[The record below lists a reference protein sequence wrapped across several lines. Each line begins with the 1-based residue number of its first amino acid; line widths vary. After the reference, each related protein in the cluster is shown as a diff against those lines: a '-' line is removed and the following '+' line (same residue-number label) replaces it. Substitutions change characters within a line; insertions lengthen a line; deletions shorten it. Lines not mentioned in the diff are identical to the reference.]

1 MIIVLSG
8 YMASGKS
15 STGRVLSQR
24 LGCPFID
31 LDAAIEERE
40 GRRIKEIFAADGEER
55 FRELEAEVL
64 AEILAGAPADLVL
77 ALGGGTLM
85 KPAARA
91 VLEAARSQVA
101 TTAAS
106 ETSPAPALETSPA
119 PAPRLS
125 VVYLR
130 TAPATIR
137 RRLAG
142 QGDDRPMLHTHDLET
157 LLLQR
162 IPTYEAT
169 ADTIIDTDGLT
180 PEAIAEKISI
190 FAYNNRTT

>member
-91 VLEAARSQVA
+91 VLEAA
-101 TTAAS
+101 
-106 ETSPAPALETSPA
+106 
-119 PAPRLS
+119 PRLS

-142 QGDDRPMLHTHDLET
+142 AGDDRPMLHTHDLET
-157 LLLQR
+157 LLHDR

-169 ADTIIDTDGLT
+169 ADAIIDTDGLT

-190 FAYNNRTT
+190 FAYNNRTA

>member
-40 GRRIKEIFAADGEER
+40 GRQIKEIFAADGEER

-64 AEILAGAPADLVL
+64 AGILASAGTPGAAGPETAPAVLVL

-85 KPAARA
+85 RPAARA
-91 VLEAARSQVA
+91 VLEAAPQLR
-101 TTAAS
+101 
-106 ETSPAPALETSPA
+106 
-119 PAPRLS
+119 

-142 QGDDRPMLHTHDLET
+142 AGDDRPMLHTHDLET
-157 LLLQR
+157 LLRER

-169 ADTIIDTDGLT
+169 ADAIIDTDGLT
-180 PEAIAEKISI
+180 PEEIAEKISI
-190 FAYNNRTT
+190 FA

>member
-85 KPAARA
+85 WPAARA
-91 VLEAARSQVA
+91 VLEAAR
-101 TTAAS
+101 AAS
-106 ETSPAPALETSPA
+106 AAAPEASPA

-142 QGDDRPMLHTHDLET
+142 AGDDRPMLHTHDLET